1 MGETNLQREIRR
13 RERETRRATGSALL
27 RLREDAGLSQA
38 LVARAAGID
47 RSFLGRIETGERRA
61 SIAVLTAVATV
72 LGADLPVR
80 PYPTTGPVI
89 HDRTQAAMTEALL
102 RALHPR
108 WIATI
113 EVPVY
118 QPARGVADIVLTDQ
132 PPSVVIETEVQGQ
145 LRRLEQQVRWHRE
158 KEESLPSADLWRF
171 VAQPGDP
178 PATSRL
184 MILRSTRELRDLAN
198 AFEATLRAAYPAP
211 CRAVHAA
218 LTTGD
223 APWPGA
229 GILWVSID
237 GTATR
242 VLPGPPP
249 GVRLGRG

>member
-13 RERETRRATGSALL
+13 RERETRRATGNALL

-89 HDRTQAAMTEALL
+89 HDRTQAAMTEVLL
-102 RALHPR
+102 RSLHPR

-118 QPARGVADIVLTDQ
+118 QPARRRGHRPDRPAGQRRHRDRSPGPAAPARAASPMASREGGVAA
-132 PPSVVIETEVQGQ
+132 
-145 LRRLEQQVRWHRE
+145 VRG
-158 KEESLPSADLWRF
+158 P
-171 VAQPGDP
+171 VAFHC
-178 PATSRL
+178 PA
-184 MILRSTRELRDLAN
+184 
-198 AFEATLRAAYPAP
+198 
-211 CRAVHAA
+211 
-218 LTTGD
+218 G
-223 APWPGA
+223 
-229 GILWVSID
+229 
-237 GTATR
+237 
-242 VLPGPPP
+242 
-249 GVRLGRG
+249 